1 MDYINFTEIAVVIE
15 KKLRTELSEKRLAH
29 SLSTARTAL
38 ELCARFGLDTG
49 RGYLAGLSHDM
60 ARELPFP
67 QQEAIYMEH
76 RSCLDTLASRASL
89 ESLHEDEVFYKK
101 MLHGPAAACILCSQY
116 GIREP
121 DVLEA
126 VALHSTA
133 DADMSSLA
141 RIVYIA
147 DKLEPTRKRPED
159 AEMALKT
166 LELDALFAYTVRCVV
181 RWFEESGKPLSPY
194 TQSLFRR
201 MCAL

>member
-1 MDYINFTEIAVVIE
+1 MDYINLAEIGAVVE
-15 KKLRTELSEKRLAH
+15 RALRSDLSEKRLAH
-29 SLSTARTAL
+29 SISTARTAL
-38 ELCARFGLDTG
+38 ALCSRFGLDAD

-60 ARELPFP
+60 ARELPFS
-67 QQEAIYMEH
+67 QQEAIYKEYS
-76 RSCLDTLASRASL
+76 SCLGALALRASL
-89 ESLHEDEVFYKK
+89 KSLRDDEVFYRK
-101 MLHGPAAACILCSQY
+101 MLHGPAAACILCSRY
-116 GIREP
+116 GIRES
-121 DVLEA
+121 DILEA

-133 DADMSSLA
+133 DEDMSALA

-201 MCAL
+201 MCAV